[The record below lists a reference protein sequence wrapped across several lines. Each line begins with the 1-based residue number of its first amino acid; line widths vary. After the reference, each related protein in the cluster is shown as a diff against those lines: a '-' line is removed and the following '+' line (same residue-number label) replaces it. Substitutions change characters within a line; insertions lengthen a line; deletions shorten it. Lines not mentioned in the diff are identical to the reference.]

1 MIHNEEIPRFSPQFL
16 SVVTAAVSRKKSS
29 VVQIGNPDFP
39 KKCKNQPMRDV
50 ECKQLELRVAVL
62 INFFVVVCCLLLL
75 PLL

>member
-50 ECKQLELRVAVL
+50 ECK
-62 INFFVVVCCLLLL
+62 
-75 PLL
+75 